1 MITMFEDLGASAI
14 FDCSSC
20 GARVLFEDLGTFS
33 AERPDDPGSAR
44 AAARNAMP
52 SERGRELAIRG
63 HGQDQPGS
71 GRGRLPRLTTM
82 RGS

>member
-33 AERPDDPGSAR
+33 AERPDDPRFCPCCGAQCD
-44 AAARNAMP
+44 A
-52 SERGRELAIRG
+52 E
-63 HGQDQPGS
+63 
-71 GRGRLPRLTTM
+71 
-82 RGS
+82 